1 MFGPVF
7 QVDGQDV
14 GLRHKVI
21 EGIDRRMID
30 GQLQLA
36 ALIDQIFGLAVI
48 LSLKRSSPQAD
59 CRGSSQDLA
68 ALRNF
73 DPT

>member
-1 MFGPVF
+1 
-7 QVDGQDV
+7 
-14 GLRHKVI
+14 
-21 EGIDRRMID
+21 MID